1 MTKDVANDETKDVT
15 ARTAAGSAAAPLVV
29 TGTVASSHPD
39 VRPGDVLVATEFSAV
54 TCASAPLLT
63 GELRRAGRR
72 VRAGTLAD
80 LGVPLDEPVVAAAL
94 RAARPDRPTAVVL
107 TAGSADGNADDDAD
121 PDGAVGR
128 AIGAWRAALGP
139 RAVLLAEPRSFCAG
153 VDRAIEIVERLLD
166 RGPHPVYVRKEIV
179 HNTHVVRD
187 LAARGAVFVEELD
200 EVPQGATVVFS
211 AHGVSPA
218 VRRDA
223 ELRGLDVYDATCP
236 LVSKVHAEVRRYAA
250 RGDRIYLIGHAGHEE
265 SEGTIGEAPE
275 QTVLVQTADDVAAL
289 PDDEGNASYVM
300 QTTLGADEADSVA
313 AALHDRFPGIRGPG
327 SDDICYA
334 TTNRQNAVREVAA
347 QADLVLVVGSAN
359 SSNSVRLVER
369 SEAEGTKARLVEDLG
384 DVPLGLL
391 AGAGTV
397 GVTAGASAAPAL
409 VEEIVAGL
417 RALGPVRTQE
427 VRVATETVTFGLPSG
442 LGESTA

>member
-1 MTKDVANDETKDVT
+1 MAQDETKDVS
-15 ARTAAGSAAAPLVV
+15 ARTAAGSTAAPLVV
-29 TGTVASSHPD
+29 TGTVTSSRLD
-39 VRPGDVLVATEFSAV
+39 VRPGDVLVATEFSTV

-72 VRAGTLAD
+72 VRAGTLAE
-80 LGVPLDEPVVAAAL
+80 LGVPVGEPVVAAGL
-94 RAARPDRPTAVVL
+94 RAALPGRPTAVVL
-107 TAGSADGNADDDAD
+107 TAGPANWNAGGNADYNAD
-121 PDGAVGR
+121 PDGSVGR
-128 AIGAWRAALGP
+128 AIEAWCAALGP
-139 RAVLLAEPRSFCAG
+139 RTVLLAEPRSFCAG

-200 EVPQGATVVFS
+200 EVPQGSTVVFS
-211 AHGVSPA
+211 AHGVAPA

-275 QTVLVQTADDVAAL
+275 RTVLVQTADDVAAL
-289 PDDEGNASYVM
+289 PDGEGAASYVM
-300 QTTLGADEADSVA
+300 QTTLGTDEADSVA

-347 QADLVLVVGSAN
+347 EADLVLVVGSAN

-369 SEAEGTKARLVEDLG
+369 SVAEGTKSLLVEDLG

-391 AGAGTV
+391 AGAGTI

-409 VEEIVAGL
+409 VDEIVVGL
-417 RALGPVRTQE
+417 QALGPVRTQE

-442 LGESTA
+442 LGEPTG